1 MEILELKNVSKVK
14 KKSSLCL
21 LAEREMNMDMKEIWM
36 NLDIDW

>member
-1 MEILELKNVSKVK
+1 MEILELKNTSKVK

-21 LAEREMNMDMKEIWM
+21 LPEREMNMDMKEIWM